1 VAWAW
6 REPAFV
12 LVHSPLVGPTSWL
25 PVARELERRGRVAVV
40 PSLLGVAEAP
50 EPQWRHVPAAVRV
63 ATSHLQQRVVIVGHS
78 GAGLLLPVIADAL
91 DVEVAGLVF
100 VDSRLPPPAGR
111 SPLGAPEFMD
121 QLRAMATDGLLP
133 TWSRWFGLDAMRE
146 LVPDERLRADLE
158 AEMPRLPLSYFEAAV
173 PLPDEW
179 GARCPCAYLLLS
191 ATPYGESAAEARA
204 YRWPVI
210 EIDGVQHLAI
220 ATNPIPVTEALLDLE
235 RFLSNRP
242 GRAAASE

>member
-1 VAWAW
+1 VASAS

-12 LVHSPLVGPTSWL
+12 LVHSPLVGPTCWL

-63 ATSHLQQRVVIVGHS
+63 ATSHLQQRVVLVGHS

-91 DVEVAGLVF
+91 DVEVAG
-100 VDSRLPPPAGR
+100 

-133 TWSRWFGLDAMRE
+133 TWSCWFGLDAMRE

-158 AEMPRLPLSYFEAAV
+158 AEMPPLPLSYFEAAV
-173 PLPDEW
+173 PVPDEW
-179 GARCPCAYLLLS
+179 GTRCPCAYLLLS

-210 EIDGVQHLAI
+210 EIAGVQHLAI

-242 GRAAASE
+242 GRAAATE